1 MRGLLS
7 RAAAKPADWK
17 ALWAFLAPAGGRV
30 TPDALDRI
38 SAAATALPRKTL
50 LAADDQLG
58 RAMGLLDTEDHAR
71 YLKRDAWQGPERR
84 FARRRFVRALH
95 AVLVAGPE
103 AVARAAADP
112 SVVGSYDPQDTIPWR
127 ERELDDTVA
136 LRLYRAI
143 NEPGGAHGHVKA
155 VSVTRSANL
164 TDRAEKGW
172 PSIALGTPQWPHLF
186 DYHDPEGTW
195 LSVEAAVGALHDQS
209 WLDAARDAN
218 ERIAVALG
226 ERNPPMITSQ
236 LLQEALVTLRT
247 PDDGEDEEPTF
258 DEGFLDVTVTL
269 DPAVLSALPVVG
281 RADHLTRA
289 ASTALLEH
297 ASTLTPEAAAVLTR
311 LATVGT

>member
-1 MRGLLS
+1 MKGLLS

-112 SVVGSYDPQDTIPWR
+112 SVVGSYDPQDVIPWR
-127 ERELDDTVA
+127 AREVDDTIT

-143 NEPGGAHGHVKA
+143 NEPGGTRGHVKT
-155 VSVTRSANL
+155 VSVARSANL
-164 TDRAEKGW
+164 TDRAEKNW

-195 LSVEAAVGALHDQS
+195 LSVEAAVGALHSQS

-226 ERNPPMITSQ
+226 ERNPPTITSQ
-236 LLQEALVTLRT
+236 PLQEALITLRT
-247 PDDGEDEEPTF
+247 PDDGDDEESTF
-258 DEGFLDVTVTL
+258 DEGFLDITVTL
-269 DPAVLSALPVVG
+269 DPAVLAALPVAE
-281 RADHLTRA
+281 RADVFTRTA
-289 ASTALLEH
+289 AAALLEH
-297 ASTLTPEAAAVLTR
+297 GASLTPEATTTLRA
-311 LATVGT
+311 LAET